1 MQKFLRG
8 SRITGTG
15 RFTPEKVL
23 TNFDLEKMVDTSDEW
38 IVTRT
43 GIRERRIAGPTE
55 ATSDIAVPAARAALE
70 SAGVDAADLDG
81 IILATVLG
89 DMVFPATSCLVQKQL
104 GAVNA
109 AAYDLNAACSGF
121 IYGLS
126 QAHALISSG
135 HMDRVLVIGVEVLS
149 KITDWSDRATC
160 VLFGDGGGAAVVEA
174 CPAGEGILGTFIKS
188 DGNLA
193 DLLHIPAGGTREPI
207 SCESINRRDHLI
219 KMKGDGVFKY
229 AVRAMEDA
237 THQVLDQAGLTADDI
252 DVFIPHQANVRIID
266 AVQKRLGLPDAKVI
280 VNIDKYGNS
289 SAGTIPIAFDEVAR
303 NGKLKKGDLV
313 LLVAFG
319 GGLTWGAVLF
329 RNV

>member
-1 MQKFLRG
+1 MQKSLRG
-8 SRITGTG
+8 SKITGTG
-15 RFTPEKVL
+15 RYTPEKVL
-23 TNFDLEKMVDTSDEW
+23 TNFDLEKMVDTTDEW

-43 GIRERRIAGPTE
+43 GIRERRIAAPSQ
-55 ATSDIAVPAARAALE
+55 ATSDIAIPAARAALE
-70 SAGVDAADLDG
+70 SAGVDARELDG

-89 DMVFPATSCLVQKQL
+89 DMVFPATACLVQNAI
-104 GAVNA
+104 GATNA
-109 AAYDLNAACSGF
+109 AAFDINAACSGF
-121 IYGLS
+121 IFGIN

-135 HMDRVLVIGVEVLS
+135 QMDKVLVIGVEVLS

-160 VLFGDGGGAAVVEA
+160 VLFGDGGGAVVVEA
-174 CPAGEGILGTFIKS
+174 CPAGEGILGTFMKS

-193 DLLHIPAGGTREPI
+193 ELLHIPAGGTRIPI
-207 SCESINRRDHLI
+207 SSDAIDRRDHLI
-219 KMKGDGVFKY
+219 KMKGDGVFRY

-237 THQVLDQAGLTADDI
+237 TSHVLDQAGLSIEDLDL
-252 DVFIPHQANVRIID
+252 FIPHQANVRIID
-266 AVQKRLGLPDAKVI
+266 AVRRRLKLPNEKVI

-289 SAGTIPIAFDEVAR
+289 SAGTIPIALDEVAR
-303 NGKLKKGDLV
+303 NRGLNEGDLV